1 MTAMSAIGAQ
11 IPFLRRYAYALTVSQ
26 KTADSYVA
34 ACLETL
40 LIDPS
45 SLPEGANIRVRL
57 YKLFQAIWS
66 SVDDGMVIP
75 VELMDEN
82 DGVHRNLAKLSE
94 FDRQALLLTALEGFY
109 AGEAAEILDARQDE
123 VERALDR
130 AMAIAAPSLPGD
142 VLIIE
147 DEPLIAMDLSE
158 IVEGLGHHVVNVA
171 TTRAEAVAAARLCRP
186 SLIIADVSLSD
197 RSSGI
202 DAVADILREDNIP
215 IVFVTA
221 FPEKVRA
228 ARHLAVSEVVSK
240 PFFPGSIQSAVSRA
254 LMFGPPAPAVHA
266 H

>member
-11 IPFLRRYAYALTVSQ
+11 IPFLRRYAYALTGNQ

-40 LIDPS
+40 LIDPAA
-45 SLPEGANIRVRL
+45 LPEGGSVRVRL
-57 YKLFQAIWS
+57 YMLFQAIWL
-66 SVDDGMVIP
+66 SVQDGMTLP

-82 DGVHRNLAKLSE
+82 EGVHRNLAQLSE
-94 FDRQALLLTALEGFY
+94 FDRQSLLLTALEGFY
-109 AGEAAEILDARQDE
+109 AGEAAEILGATQDE

-130 AMAIAAPSLPGD
+130 AMETAAPSLPGD

-171 TTRAEAVAAARLCRP
+171 TTRAEAVAAARVCKP

-202 DAVADILREDNIP
+202 EAVADILREENIP

-228 ARHLAVSEVVSK
+228 ALHLAVSEVVSK
-240 PFFPGSIQSAVSRA
+240 PFFPGSIQNAVSRA
-254 LMFGPPAPAVHA
+254 LMFGPPAPAIHA
-266 H
+266 R

>member
-11 IPFLRRYAYALTVSQ
+11 IPFLRRYAYALTGNQ

-40 LIDPS
+40 LIDPAA
-45 SLPEGANIRVRL
+45 LPEGGSVRVRL
-57 YKLFQAIWS
+57 YKLFQAIWL
-66 SVDDGMVIP
+66 SVQDGMTLP
-75 VELMDEN
+75 VELDEN
-82 DGVHRNLAKLSE
+82 EGVHRNLAQLSE

-109 AGEAAEILDARQDE
+109 AGEAAEILGATQDE

-130 AMAIAAPSLPGD
+130 AMQTAAPSLPGD

-158 IVEGLGHHVVNVA
+158 IVEGLGHHVINVA
-171 TTRAEAVAAARLCRP
+171 TTRAEAVAAARVCKP

-202 DAVADILREDNIP
+202 EAVADILREESIP

-254 LMFGPPAPAVHA
+254 LMFGPPATAVHA

>member
-11 IPFLRRYAYALTVSQ
+11 IPFLRRYAYALAGNQ

-40 LIDPS
+40 LIDQAA
-45 SLPEGANIRVRL
+45 LPEGGSVRIRL
-57 YKLFQAIWS
+57 YKLFHAIWS
-66 SVDDGMVIP
+66 SVQDGMSLP
-75 VELMDEN
+75 AELVDEN
-82 DGVHRNLAKLSE
+82 DGVHRNLARLPE

-109 AGEAAEILDARQDE
+109 AGEAAEILGATQNE

-130 AMAIAAPSLPGD
+130 AMAKAAPSLPGD

-171 TTRAEAVAAARLCRP
+171 TTRAEAVAAARVCRP

-202 DAVADILREDNIP
+202 EAVADILREDAIP

-254 LMFGPPAPAVHA
+254 LMFGPPAPAHA

>member
-11 IPFLRRYAYALTVSQ
+11 IPFLRRYAYALTGNQ
-26 KTADSYVA
+26 KTADSYAA

-40 LIDPS
+40 LIDPNA
-45 SLPEGANIRVRL
+45 LPPGGSVRLRL
-57 YKLFQAIWS
+57 YKLFQTIWS
-66 SVDDGMVIP
+66 SVRDSLTMP
-75 VELMDEN
+75 EELDSEI
-82 DGVHRNLAKLSE
+82 DGVHRNLAQLPE
-94 FDRQALLLTALEGFY
+94 FDRQALLLTALEGFF
-109 AGEAAEILDARQDE
+109 AAEAAEILGASPAE
-123 VERALDR
+123 VEQALER
-130 AMAIAAPSLPGD
+130 AMDHAAPSLPGD

-171 TTRAEAVAAARLCRP
+171 TTRAEAVAAARVCKP

-202 DAVADILREDNIP
+202 EAVADILKEEAVP

-228 ARHLAVSEVVSK
+228 ARHLAVSEVVAK
-240 PFFPGSIQSAVSRA
+240 PFFPGSVQTAVSRA